1 MAITNEKL
9 LRANYTVL
17 LAYPEYAVNPLAP
30 KATELNKQF
39 VFVSAEGNMVF
50 NVSCAI
56 LDDGNNI
63 NQASSDTDATMTI
76 CDLAQTES
84 PTFQNYEVTIDA
96 LRDLDIDAKGVY
108 NLLRELTLTADRPFY
123 VITRVGALNTAP
135 FVVGETISI
144 FGVTTDNPVDIIE
157 DNSPIGHGARFK
169 NSGKFIINTE
179 VAA

>member
-84 PTFQNYEVTIDA
+84 PTFQNYEVTIDIP
-96 LRDLDIDAKGVY
+96 LGTCRSLHPQV
-108 NLLRELTLTADRPFY
+108 R
-123 VITRVGALNTAP
+123 
-135 FVVGETISI
+135 
-144 FGVTTDNPVDIIE
+144 
-157 DNSPIGHGARFK
+157 
-169 NSGKFIINTE
+169 
-179 VAA
+179 

>member
-17 LAYPEYAVNPLAP
+17 LAYPEYAADPLNPT
-30 KATELNKQF
+30 ATELNDQF
-39 VFVSAEGNMVF
+39 VFDTNESAMVF

-84 PTFQNYEVTIDA
+84 PTFQNYEVTIDS
-96 LRDLDIDAKGVY
+96 LRDLDVDAKGVY

-123 VITRVGALNTAP
+123 VITRIGALQTDAFTA
-135 FVVGETISI
+135 GETISI
-144 FGVTTDNPVDIIE
+144 FGVSTDNPVDIVE

-169 NSGKFIINTE
+169 NSGKFAINTE